1 MHFPGPSGSVSR
13 APQGHCPRWALSL
26 LGSWPQ
32 AVTLL
37 ANGNCPGS
45 WEDMVKDW
53 QPAHS
58 LAGDADSG
66 VDCSSPLPSTSGCH
80 TCLSGSMAG
89 GHKRQ
94 QAYFPLVFNMVWS
107 FVLWGCRRGHCGL
120 LEPSRGKGPLF
131 FFVSLVFQWFGFL
144 CHMSPLRL
152 SSGHSSL
159 VLRTMYVAHASVPSP
174 HLRLVAMSIWAAS
187 LLIIAVCMNSVVF
200 FFSFGN
206 VALWDFQSSPLTQ
219 TMRGFP
225 IVWTFLLLHDSLP
238 RMSLCP

>member
-1 MHFPGPSGSVSR
+1 MLVRVSRNDCSGDQILAADQGRWSLRWALSLVHFPGPSGSVSR

-94 QAYFPLVFNMVWS
+94 QAYFPLVFNMV
-107 FVLWGCRRGHCGL
+107 
-120 LEPSRGKGPLF
+120 
-131 FFVSLVFQWFGFL
+131 
-144 CHMSPLRL
+144 
-152 SSGHSSL
+152 
-159 VLRTMYVAHASVPSP
+159 
-174 HLRLVAMSIWAAS
+174 
-187 LLIIAVCMNSVVF
+187 
-200 FFSFGN
+200 
-206 VALWDFQSSPLTQ
+206 
-219 TMRGFP
+219 
-225 IVWTFLLLHDSLP
+225 
-238 RMSLCP
+238 